1 MPDCTQPCKS
11 SSLQSVRVRMYR
23 PGLGD
28 CFLITFQEEDKNT
41 HMLVDCGVFL
51 GTQNGADRIREI
63 VEDIREQTQDEID
76 VVVATHEHWDHLA
89 GFIYAQDAFEAV
101 NIHQVWLAWTEDPSN
116 PLAQQLR
123 DEREARISAL
133 HLALENLHEQFG
145 DYGRGIQEV
154 LDFFGEPFGARGRS
168 TKDALEYISHH
179 KTAQIKYCFPG
190 GEALS
195 IGGLDG
201 VRIYVLGP
209 PQDESLLM
217 RSEPS
222 TSGDEVYHE
231 ITRLNLTNSFFA
243 MLPLGAENERY
254 DRVRE
259 LSFPFDRG
267 YQVSQEEAQQDL
279 FFKEYYGFDEEAQ
292 SGESWRRIESDWLD
306 LTGELA
312 LALDNDTNNT
322 SLVLAIEMVDSGQ
335 VLLFPADAQV
345 GNWLSW
351 QEHTW
356 NVEEAGGGVK
366 TVVVDD
372 LLSRTVL
379 YKVGHH
385 GSHNATLRE
394 QGLEKMTSEELVA
407 MIPVDESFAQKK
419 AWKMPF
425 NPLLQRL
432 VEKTRGRVIRADTGL
447 PEEDRL
453 SLTVAERGRFTS
465 AAHQEDLF
473 IDFTIQLA

>member
-1 MPDCTQPCKS
+1 MSDCTQTCKP
-11 SSLQSVRVRMYR
+11 SSLKSVRVRMYR

-28 CFLITFQEEDKNT
+28 CFLITFQEEDKVAQ
-41 HMLVDCGVFL
+41 MLVDCGVFL

-63 VEDIREQTQDEID
+63 AEDVRAQTNGEID

-89 GFIYAQDAFEAV
+89 GFIYAQESFEAM
-101 NIHQVWLAWTEDPSN
+101 NIRQVWLAWTEDPTN

-123 DEREARISAL
+123 NEREARISAL
-133 HLALENLHEQFG
+133 QLALDNLHEQLG
-145 DYGRGIQEV
+145 DYGRGVQEV

-179 KTAQIKYCFPG
+179 KTAQIRYCTPG
-190 GEALS
+190 GEPLS

-209 PQDESLLM
+209 PQEESLLM

-222 TSGDEVYHE
+222 ASGDEVYHE
-231 ITRLNLTNSFFA
+231 ITRLSLANSFLA
-243 MLPLGAENERY
+243 TLPLGAESERY

-259 LSFPFDRG
+259 LSFPFDQG
-267 YQVSQEEAQQDL
+267 YQIALEDAKQDTFFQEH
-279 FFKEYYGFDEEAQ
+279 YGFDEEEQ
-292 SGESWRRIESDWLD
+292 SGGSWRRIESDWLD

-322 SLVLAIEMVDSGQ
+322 SLVLAIEIMGSGQ

-356 NVEEAGGGVK
+356 NVEEAGGGTK
-366 TVVVDD
+366 TVIVDD
-372 LLSRTVL
+372 LLARTIL

-394 QGLEKMTSEELVA
+394 QGLEKMTSEDLIA
-407 MIPVDESFAQKK
+407 MIPVDESFTQKK
-419 AWKMPF
+419 DWKMPF
-425 NPLLQRL
+425 NPLLERL
-432 VEKTRGRVIRADTGL
+432 IEKTRGRVIRADLGL
-447 PEEDRL
+447 PVEDGL
-453 SLTVAERGRFTS
+453 NLTEAERQHFTS
-465 AAHQEDLF
+465 AAHEEDLF